1 MLFISLKGKI
11 ATGFHSGKLTFLKVW
26 WNSMRQKLF
35 PFANFLWIQS
45 LITSLLPI
53 MYWYYFHN
61 RNCNPTADIYGNT
74 FCQKSLNYQ
83 SSWTWIPKIFMV
95 LKANIWQYF
104 PSRCNIWLNLFC
116 KYLLSHHHSY
126 NWSTKHIFQKSAFEK
141 FWVSFDKR
149 NKLFIFLEKHFWQ
162 LWSLKIMKHII
173 QFLS

>member
-1 MLFISLKGKI
+1 MLFISLKIKI
-11 ATGFHSGKLTFLKVW
+11 ATGFHSVKQLTVLKVW
-26 WNSMRQKLF
+26 WNSMRLKLS

-45 LITSLLPI
+45 WITSLLQI
-53 MYWYYFHN
+53 MYCCHFQN

-83 SSWTWIPKIFMV
+83 SSWTWKPKIFMV

-104 PSRCNIWLNLFC
+104 PSWCNSYIWLKLFC
-116 KYLLSHHHSY
+116 KHLLTHHHSY

-149 NKLFIFLEKHFWQ
+149 KNCLFFLKNIFGNYGP
-162 LWSLKIMKHII
+162 
-173 QFLS
+173 